1 MFNQKKLLEQY
12 LNFHSQQLNH
22 AFVSQLESVLSL
34 DSSAYHLTASGIVIN
49 GGSILLIYHRYIKEW
64 MQPGGHIDLNE
75 KPHIAAQREVLEET
89 GWGSTLVGG
98 ETPIDIDIHLIP
110 ENPIKSEPA
119 HWHID
124 CAYLL
129 SPTSYSQQPD
139 MEKSMWFSFDDVENK
154 RVKRVLNGLNR
165 QSL

>member
-1 MFNQKKLLEQY
+1 MSHPDINFADKLGEVLE
-12 LNFHSQQLNH
+12 
-22 AFVSQLESVLSL
+22 L

-64 MQPGGHIDLNE
+64 MQPGGHIDINE
-75 KPHIAAQREVLEET
+75 KPHVAAQREVLEET
-89 GWGSTLVGG
+89 GWGSTLVGS

-110 ENPIKSEPA
+110 ANPIKSEPA

-154 RVKRVLNGLNR
+154 RVKRVLNGLNSQR
-165 QSL
+165 F